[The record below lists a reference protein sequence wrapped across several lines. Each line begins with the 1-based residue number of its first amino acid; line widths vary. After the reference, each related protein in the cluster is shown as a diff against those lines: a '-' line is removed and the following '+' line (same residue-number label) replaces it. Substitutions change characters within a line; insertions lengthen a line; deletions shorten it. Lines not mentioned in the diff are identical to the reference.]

1 MSALSFSLST
11 FVIPCHLAKPVITHA
26 CVTFMQQLMPHLEN
40 RLLIV
45 MLRLQT
51 AAEAERLTTPNR
63 AFGARDQP
71 AAERSMMH
79 NSRRPSSGSLS
90 LTERH
95 GAPLRAGPA
104 TAPDSK

>member
-11 FVIPCHLAKPVITHA
+11 FVTPCHLAKPVITHA
-26 CVTFMQQLMPHLEN
+26 CVTFMQQLMPHPEN

-71 AAERSMMH
+71 AAERSMM
-79 NSRRPSSGSLS
+79 RI
-90 LTERH
+90 
-95 GAPLRAGPA
+95 
-104 TAPDSK
+104 